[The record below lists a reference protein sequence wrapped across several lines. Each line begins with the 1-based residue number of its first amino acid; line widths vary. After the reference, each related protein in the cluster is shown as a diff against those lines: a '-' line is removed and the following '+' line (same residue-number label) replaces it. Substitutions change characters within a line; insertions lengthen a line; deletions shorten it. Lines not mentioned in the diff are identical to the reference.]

1 MVLQMR
7 MKKSMY
13 QIPESSYAR
22 DTWRV
27 GVAQQHPENLA
38 LVGRKSPC
46 IQLEVFIEVCQVQ
59 HVVHDVATCAWVEV
73 KRIEYGR
80 KDFVSH
86 LYMMG
91 ELLLA
96 GCKIAFGCGLV
107 GGASE
112 ALMNL

>member
-1 MVLQMR
+1 M
-7 MKKSMY
+7 
-13 QIPESSYAR
+13 
-22 DTWRV
+22 
-27 GVAQQHPENLA
+27 
-38 LVGRKSPC
+38 
-46 IQLEVFIEVCQVQ
+46 
-59 HVVHDVATCAWVEV
+59 HDVATCAWVEV

-91 ELLLA
+91 ELFLA